1 MRLVALRTILRLV
14 LVSAAVVPAAAVPAA
29 AVERL
34 PVPAIVI
41 YPGDVVRESSLVDKD
56 FSDSFSDAGFIVRRS
71 DLVGKVARRTLLPGQ
86 AVTANAVALPKL
98 VTIGAMVRVVF
109 EEGGLNISTYAA
121 ALQAG
126 AAGDLIS
133 VRNPESGIVL
143 SGVIAPDGSIHV
155 GNG

>member
-1 MRLVALRTILRLV
+1 MRLLALRTIFGLALLQAPLV
-14 LVSAAVVPAAAVPAA
+14 AVAA
-29 AVERL
+29 ERL
-34 PVPAIVI
+34 PVPATII
-41 YPGDVVRESSLVDKD
+41 YPGDVVRDGSLTEKD
-56 FSDSFSDAGFIVRRS
+56 FSDSFSNAGFILRRS

-86 AVTANAVALPKL
+86 AVAASAVTLPKL

-109 EEGGLNISTYAA
+109 EEGGLAISTYAS

-133 VRNPESGIVL
+133 VRNPESGVVL

>member
-1 MRLVALRTILRLV
+1 MRLVVLRGMLGLALAPLV
-14 LVSAAVVPAAAVPAA
+14 PSSAFAA
-29 AVERL
+29 EKL
-34 PVPAIVI
+34 PVPAVVI
-41 YPGDVVRESSLVDKD
+41 YPGDVVRDSALVDKD
-56 FSDSFSDAGFIVRRS
+56 FSDSFANAGFIARRA
-71 DLVGKVARRTLLPGQ
+71 DLLGKVAKRTLLPGQ
-86 AVTANAVALPKL
+86 AIASNAVALPKL